1 MKSTILP
8 KKIVAFKN
16 VLNVEN
22 LKKDKPMQIGFSE
35 PCLSVINEGGY
46 VILDFG
52 KELCGS
58 LRLLVRSSTG
68 DKKVRIVY
76 GESVAETLSSVGVR
90 GATNDHIVRD
100 YEYYIPNWSDTTF
113 TNSGFRFVKIEP
125 VGKTS
130 IEIKHAVVVPTI
142 FSKPFKG
149 KFVCDDK
156 VINKIFSTA
165 AYTLRLCVQNGVI
178 WDGIKRDRLVWIGDM
193 NPETLAANCL
203 FGELKE
209 VENTLNFAKEQSPLP
224 LWMNNF
230 PTYSLWWIV
239 CLKDYYF
246 QNKNHSYLLEQKEYL
261 KGLVKQLLK
270 YVDDKGHTL
279 YDFNFIDWPTHF
291 VDGDTDD
298 KKRLDEITGT
308 HALTVYAVK
317 CAKELLGILSE
328 SEEDCDELLARLL
341 KTDYKVEKYKQ
352 ISAIKLVAGIGEDK
366 DVDLIVNGGAKGM
379 STFMSYFILKGAVE
393 GGYHA
398 ESIKMLKDY
407 YGAMLALGATSFWED
422 FDITWAENA
431 GRIDRLPRK
440 GKKDVHGDFGAFCY
454 TGFRHSF
461 CHGWSSGVVPFL
473 MNIVA
478 GIEIVKPGCEEIRI
492 SPKLGSLNNV
502 KVEYPTPYGILKVE
516 HTKNADG
523 SVTTKTVVPEGVKI
537 IK

>member
-1 MKSTILP
+1 MKGVILP
-8 KKIVAFKN
+8 RKIVAYKN
-16 VLNVEN
+16 ALDVEN
-22 LKKDKPMQIGFSE
+22 LKKDKPMQIGFNE
-35 PCLSVINEGGY
+35 PCLTVINEGGY
-46 VILDFG
+46 VVLDFG
-52 KELCGS
+52 KEICGS
-58 LRLLVRSSTG
+58 FRILVRNSTG

-76 GESVAETLSSVGVR
+76 GESVSEAMSKIGEK

-100 YEYYIPNWSDTTF
+100 YEYFIPNWSDTTF
-113 TNSGFRFVKIEP
+113 TNSGFRFVKIECL
-125 VGKTS
+125 GQTS

-165 AYTLRLCVQNGVI
+165 AYTLRLCVQNGYI

-193 NPETLAANCL
+193 NPETLSSNCL

-209 VENTLNFAKEQSPLP
+209 VENTLTFAKEQSPLP

-246 QNKNHSYLLEQKEYL
+246 QNKNHGYLLEQKEYL
-261 KGLVKQLLK
+261 KGLVKQLLAF
-270 YVDDKGHTL
+270 VDDKGHTL
-279 YDFNFIDWPTHF
+279 YDFNFIDWPTHYLE
-291 VDGDTDD
+291 GDPDD

-317 CAKELLGILSE
+317 CAKVLLEILNE
-328 SEEDCDELLARLL
+328 SQSDCDELLARLL
-341 KTDYKVEKYKQ
+341 KTEYKVEKYKQ
-352 ISAIKLVAGIGEDK
+352 ISGLKLVAGIGDEK
-366 DVDLIVNGGAKGM
+366 DVDLIVNGYAKGM
-379 STFMSYFILKGAVE
+379 STFMSYFILKGAID
-393 GGYHA
+393 GGRYE

-407 YGAMLALGATSFWED
+407 YGAMLDLGATSFWED
-422 FDITWAENA
+422 FDISWAENA
-431 GRIDRLPRK
+431 GRIDKLPRK

-454 TGFRHSF
+454 KGFRHSF

-473 MNIVA
+473 MNVVA

-523 SVTTKTVVPEGVKI
+523 SVTTKTIVPEGVKI
-537 IK
+537 VK